1 MAKKKDTQVDKMA
14 RLADASRRYK
24 RFMEL
29 YQSAIAIAAEFQQ
42 EATHELAVIH
52 QLKRDLGL
60 GDDNPGLDPI
70 SP

>member
-24 RFMEL
+24 RFVEL
-29 YQSAIAIAAEFQQ
+29 VEEFQQ
-42 EATHELAVIH
+42 EATHELAVIT
-52 QLKRDLGL
+52 QLKKDLGL
-60 GDDNPGLDPI
+60 GEGPGLDPI